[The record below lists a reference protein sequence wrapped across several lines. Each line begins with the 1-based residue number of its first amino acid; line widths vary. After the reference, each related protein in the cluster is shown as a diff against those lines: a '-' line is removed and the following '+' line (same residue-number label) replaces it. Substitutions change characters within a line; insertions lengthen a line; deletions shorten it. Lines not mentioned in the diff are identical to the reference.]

1 MPFKYTPLHPRI
13 LGLVLL
19 FCTAST
25 WAGPLHDAVEVG
37 DLARVKRLVEMQSAD
52 INEIDQRGIWPLLA
66 AATYGNTAMVELLLK
81 LGADPNQHDQ
91 YQYTALHE
99 AASLGFRDVI
109 EVLIEAKAD
118 INLRDINS
126 ITPLGYAVRSPSL
139 EAAEL
144 LQQFGAIQ

>member
-1 MPFKYTPLHPRI
+1 MPPLL
-13 LGLVLL
+13 LGIVLL
-19 FCTAST
+19 FCTASA

-37 DLARVKRLVEMQSAD
+37 DLARVKRLVATQSVD

-66 AATYGNTAMVELLLK
+66 AATDGNTAMVRLLLK

-91 YQYTALHE
+91 YQYSALHE
-99 AASLGFRDVI
+99 AASLGYRDVI

-118 INLRDINS
+118 INVRDINS

-139 EAAEL
+139 EAAAL
-144 LQQFGAIQ
+144 LKDFGATQ